1 MSRFFYEKLAF
12 SNMKKNSQ
20 TYIPYMITCIG
31 TVMMYYMMHFLSVNK
46 GLGELTGG
54 AYLKTVMNFGTYVIA
69 VFSTIFLFYTNSF
82 LIKRRKKEFGLFNI
96 LGMEKKHVARIVLL
110 ETIYTAIISL
120 TAGLILGI
128 LCSKLMFLFL
138 LKLLQFD
145 VPMGFEISGKS
156 IVMTI
161 VLFCGI
167 FLLNLLN
174 NLRQIHLANPIELLK
189 GGQVGEKEP
198 KTKWLMA
205 ILGFLC
211 LGIGYYMS
219 ISIESPLSAFNLFF
233 VAVLLVIVGTYFL
246 FIAGSVAI
254 LKLLRKNK
262 NYFYKT
268 KHFIGISGMIYRMKQ
283 NGAGLANICILS
295 TMVLVILSSTVAL
308 YIGIDDVMKTRYP
321 RQISVQGKLSTEDA
335 KRAAQIMEDTAK
347 DEKIEMENE
356 IHYVALD
363 CVYMK
368 NGNCFSGADRE
379 TLRVDDIWV
388 VEVLTEEEYNRLT
401 GKKLSLKENEGCI
414 YVMKGKLKENH
425 LQFGETEFT
434 VRYLEE
440 CPVLEGDAGSL
451 IWDACVM
458 VVKDDA
464 VRDSMIADKEQSM
477 GEPLSFTG
485 GFDVDISLE
494 KKEALINKLDHAF
507 TEEGLDIVI
516 ECRDMEKE
524 DFYSIYGGLFFLG
537 IFLGLLFIMA
547 TVLIIY
553 YKQISEGFEDKER
566 FYIMQKVG
574 LSRSEV
580 KKTINSQVLKVFFF
594 PLLLAGI
601 HIAAAF
607 PMITKMLALLQL
619 TNTKLFIC
627 TTLGSIGVFALFYA
641 LVYHLTAKVYMK
653 LALR

>member
-120 TAGLILGI
+120 TAGLLLGI

-145 VPMGFEISGKS
+145 VTMGFEISGKS